1 MMKILEQLEKEWH
14 PLKNNGIKLS
24 ELNLGSHKKYWWK
37 CERNHEWESPLR
49 NRVNKDIP
57 CPYCSGRKIII
68 GETDLATTHP
78 EIVKEW
84 SDKNNI
90 NPIEI
95 SAGSN
100 QKIIWEC
107 ELKHEWTI
115 SPNSRTSQRS
125 GCPYCANKKILKGF
139 NDLASL
145 NPEIA
150 KFWDFDKNVLTPYE
164 LGNGSGKK
172 VWWLCEKNHSF
183 EMTIWNRVKNGKNC
197 PYCSNRR
204 VIKGFNDL
212 ESQYPKLAK
221 EWDYDKN
228 DFNPNEF
235 VFGSHTKAWWKCDKN
250 HSWKTQIAFRA
261 THIRQSGC
269 PDCSKRVSK
278 GETEVR
284 KFAENIIQEKSLNNS
299 RQIISPYELD
309 IYFPNEKL
317 AIEFNGTY
325 WHSDIK
331 IQESH
336 GISAEEYHSNKIDKC
351 LAKNIKLLYVWQDD
365 WETSND
371 VMREDIKNAILN
383 NDISTRLQ
391 RLTNY

>member
-68 GETDLATTHP
+68 GETDLLTTHP

-107 ELKHEWTI
+107 ELRHEWTI

-139 NDLASL
+139 NDAKTIYPQFEKEYDL
-145 NPEIA
+145 NKNKLNYDEIFLNS
-150 KFWDFDKNVLTPYE
+150 KKKYWWVCKLDHSYE
-164 LGNGSGKK
+164 SAGEKK
-172 VWWLCEKNHSF
+172 
-183 EMTIWNRVKNGKNC
+183 IIGQRC
-197 PYCSNRR
+197 PYCINRKLL
-204 VIKGFNDL
+204 IGFNDL
-212 ESQYPKLAK
+212 ESQYPNLTE
-221 EWDYDKN
+221 EWDYSKN
-228 DFNPNEF
+228 KNLPSEY
-235 VFGSHTKAWWKCDKN
+235 VYGSYKKAWWKCKFGHN
-250 HSWKTQIAFRA
+250 WETQIFFRT

-284 KFAENIIQEKSLNNS
+284 KFAEKLLNSKSINNS
-299 RQIISPYELD
+299 RKIIKPYELD
-309 IYFPNEKL
+309 IYFPNEKI